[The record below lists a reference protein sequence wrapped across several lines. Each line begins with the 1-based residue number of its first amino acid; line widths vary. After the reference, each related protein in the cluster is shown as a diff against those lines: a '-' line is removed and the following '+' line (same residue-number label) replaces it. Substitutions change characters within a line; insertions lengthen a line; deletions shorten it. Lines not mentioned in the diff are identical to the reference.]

1 MIPSTKVVPMSLLKY
16 KTKEVDCSS
25 RQQKYYSS
33 TTGVQQKYNRSTTRV
48 LQKLTLVLL
57 MFMATGCVS
66 RPSDAEYCTD
76 TRVVPTEE
84 FNCTYMNPWSVIC
97 SRKRVY
103 KPICAR
109 WA

>member
-16 KTKEVDCSS
+16 KTKEVNSSS
-25 RQQKYYSS
+25 RLK
-33 TTGVQQKYNRSTTRV
+33 KYNRSTTGV

-66 RPSDAEYCTD
+66 RDSDAEYCTD
-76 TRVVPTEE
+76 MRVVPTQE
-84 FNCTYMNPWSVIC
+84 FNCTYANPWSVIC
-97 SRKRVY
+97 TRKRVY
-103 KPICAR
+103 KPVCAR

>member
-1 MIPSTKVVPMSLLKY
+1 MIPSTKVVPMSLLKN

-25 RQQKYYSS
+25 R
-33 TTGVQQKYNRSTTRV
+33 

-66 RPSDAEYCTD
+66 RTSDAEYCTD
-76 TRVVPTEE
+76 MRVVPTQE
-84 FNCTYMNPWSVIC
+84 FNCTYMNPWSMIC

-103 KPICAR
+103 KPVCAR

>member
-1 MIPSTKVVPMSLLKY
+1 MIPSTKVVPMSLLKN

-25 RQQKYYSS
+25 RLQKL
-33 TTGVQQKYNRSTTRV
+33 

-66 RPSDAEYCTD
+66 RSSDAEYCTD
-76 TRVVPTEE
+76 MRVVPTQE
-84 FNCTYMNPWSVIC
+84 FNCTYMNPWSMIC
-97 SRKRVY
+97 TRKRVY
-103 KPICAR
+103 KPVCAR

>member
-1 MIPSTKVVPMSLLKY
+1 MIPSTKVAPMSLLKN
-16 KTKEVDCSS
+16 KTIEVDCSS
-25 RQQKYYSS
+25 R
-33 TTGVQQKYNRSTTRV
+33 

-76 TRVVPTEE
+76 MRVVPTQE

-103 KPICAR
+103 KPVCAR

>member
-25 RQQKYYSS
+25 R
-33 TTGVQQKYNRSTTRV
+33 

-66 RPSDAEYCTD
+66 RDSDAEYCTD
-76 TRVVPTEE
+76 MRVVPTQE

-103 KPICAR
+103 KPVCAR

>member
-1 MIPSTKVVPMSLLKY
+1 MIPSTKVILKN
-16 KTKEVDCSS
+16 KTKVINQSN
-25 RQQKYYSS
+25 K
-33 TTGVQQKYNRSTTRV
+33 

-66 RPSDAEYCTD
+66 RDSDAEYCTD
-76 TRVVPTEE
+76 MRVVPTHE
-84 FNCTYMNPWSVIC
+84 FSCTYVNPWSVIC
-97 SRKRVY
+97 TRKRVY

>member
-25 RQQKYYSS
+25 R
-33 TTGVQQKYNRSTTRV
+33 

-76 TRVVPTEE
+76 MRVVPTHE
-84 FNCTYMNPWSVIC
+84 FSCSYMNPWSVIC
-97 SRKRVY
+97 SRKQVY